1 MKENFTTNETLLFK
15 IKALTNQMIPVKICA
30 LFLKAFNDDNIL
42 PGSPIYNI
50 KISNANNINIIEYV
64 INTIFEKDN
73 YVNDPNNP
81 IIPFLHA
88 RIIITFNIT
97 DNTFTIEYVLIEE
110 EYFNKLI
117 EQIEKCSYLCSRLIT
132 IFNKIF
138 KINYTQNEMKQFI
151 IYYKTN
157 KTGKI
162 NIFNL
167 LINYEKNLDG
177 NDDNILSLNPNENKN
192 TAIAYFNNDDKFD
205 KYLTYLLRQKYVIT
219 NPTDKQKILDEE
231 TKIKEL
237 FENKSNKEKLDIL
250 IRNYYKKDEIIPE
263 TTKIPTGYY
272 DSVIPYINAN
282 KPPTNFNKEP
292 DDFYDSSSYTDS
304 TASLTPPDSPLRE
317 DEESKTDDVEI
328 QENSINV
335 QEYPSNK
342 NMSAESV
349 VVNTPAPKKGW
360 FSRLMGRGGK
370 KSKKSKKSKKR
381 TKKRKH

>member
-1 MKENFTTNETLLFK
+1 
-15 IKALTNQMIPVKICA
+15 
-30 LFLKAFNDDNIL
+30 
-42 PGSPIYNI
+42 
-50 KISNANNINIIEYV
+50 
-64 INTIFEKDN
+64 
-73 YVNDPNNP
+73 
-81 IIPFLHA
+81 
-88 RIIITFNIT
+88 
-97 DNTFTIEYVLIEE
+97 
-110 EYFNKLI
+110 
-117 EQIEKCSYLCSRLIT
+117 
-132 IFNKIF
+132 
-138 KINYTQNEMKQFI
+138 
-151 IYYKTN
+151 
-157 KTGKI
+157 
-162 NIFNL
+162 
-167 LINYEKNLDG
+167 
-177 NDDNILSLNPNENKN
+177 
-192 TAIAYFNNDDKFD
+192 
-205 KYLTYLLRQKYVIT
+205 LRQKYVIT